1 MRRWRWPGIR
11 RRPDPLAAHRCERL
25 AEPEGCTE
33 RRKGRAA
40 QAYRAV
46 RAQSSRA
53 SRPYRGDRPTGN
65 SEALNPRRGRSSNRA
80 PCPLRVP
87 VEFARER
94 TAEPSSRW
102 DRSSKRT
109 RDISNRTCSDENV
122 PQNQSRG
129 CATPMRRIQSH
140 PEARRRGARLRAR
153 APVDI
158 QDRSVSVSPVSR
170 REAFVAGGRKS
181 QDTIFENDTAGVK
194 TEGVISR
201 ATLLCFSVFFAQR
214 PGNYIRVKIG

>member
-1 MRRWRWPGIR
+1 MRRWRWPGVR

-53 SRPYRGDRPTGN
+53 SRPYRGGRPTGN
-65 SEALNPRRGRSSNRA
+65 SEALNPRKGRSSNRA
-80 PCPLRVP
+80 PCPLRFP
-87 VEFARER
+87 AELARER

-102 DRSSKRT
+102 DLSSRRT
-109 RDISNRTCSDENV
+109 RDISDRTCSNENV

-153 APVDI
+153 TPVDI
-158 QDRSVSVSPVSR
+158 LHRSFSGNPVSH
-170 REAFVAGGRKS
+170 GSLSLQK
-181 QDTIFENDTAGVK
+181 
-194 TEGVISR
+194 
-201 ATLLCFSVFFAQR
+201 
-214 PGNYIRVKIG
+214 

>member
-53 SRPYRGDRPTGN
+53 SRPYRGGRPTGN

-80 PCPLRVP
+80 SCPHRFPAEL
-87 VEFARER
+87 ARER

-109 RDISNRTCSDENV
+109 RDISDRTCSDENV

-140 PEARRRGARLRAR
+140 REAKRRGTPPRAR

-158 QDRSVSVSPVSR
+158 QDGSFSVSPVSR
-170 REAFVAGGRKS
+170 QKAFVTGGRKS
-181 QDTIFENDTAGVK
+181 QDTMFENDTAGVK
-194 TEGVISR
+194 TDGVVNKRRTRRPRRCRWYPGR
-201 ATLLCFSVFFAQR
+201 ARSSS
-214 PGNYIRVKIG
+214 

>member
-46 RAQSSRA
+46 CAQSSRA

-87 VEFARER
+87 AELAPER

-102 DRSSKRT
+102 DRSSKTT

-129 CATPMRRIQSH
+129 CATPMGRIQSH

-158 QDRSVSVSPVSR
+158 QDRSFSVSPVSR

-201 ATLLCFSVFFAQR
+201 ATFLCFPGFFAQL
-214 PGNYIRVKIG
+214 PGNYIRVKIS

>member
-1 MRRWRWPGIR
+1 VGQRNANDPRAAEGGGTAIHGRTLPGPRTHGERADGVSMRRWRWPGIR

-40 QAYRAV
+40 QGYRAV

-65 SEALNPRRGRSSNRA
+65 SEALNPRKGRSSNRA
-80 PCPLRVP
+80 PCPLRFP
-87 VEFARER
+87 AELPRER
-94 TAEPSSRW
+94 TAEPSSQW

-109 RDISNRTCSDENV
+109 RDISDCTCSDENV

-140 PEARRRGARLRAR
+140 PEAKRRGARLRAR

-158 QDRSVSVSPVSR
+158 LHRSFSGSPVSR
-170 REAFVAGGRKS
+170 GSLSLQK
-181 QDTIFENDTAGVK
+181 
-194 TEGVISR
+194 
-201 ATLLCFSVFFAQR
+201 
-214 PGNYIRVKIG
+214 